1 MVLWKDRYA
10 ARKVVKVYLT
20 PQQKKL
26 LQRIRQSL
34 GMNESEVLRYAFMK
48 YAESISL
55 VVERVHG
62 KSKGAFHKCRRAERT
77 PQFDLRS

>member
-1 MVLWKDRYA
+1 MVLWKGRYV

-20 PQQKKL
+20 PQQRKL
-26 LQRIRQSL
+26 LQRICQSL

-55 VVERVHG
+55 VTEKVHG
-62 KSKGAFHKCRRAERT
+62 RI
-77 PQFDLRS
+77 

>member
-1 MVLWKDRYA
+1 MVLWKGGYV

-26 LQRIRQSL
+26 LQRICLTL

-55 VVERVHG
+55 VTEKVHG
-62 KSKGAFHKCRRAERT
+62 RI
-77 PQFDLRS
+77 